1 MLGSSVSTHSPSV
14 MSMQTAL
21 VSPPNSRHWIAS
33 TIDAIRSRIADQTL
47 RAGDRLPVEADLVKQ
62 IGGSRHTVRQALQTL
77 LNWQFLEFRPG
88 EGMYVTQAT
97 RSVEDWRQHNRAG
110 IRDHLEMHYVLE
122 VEAARLAARRRN
134 IEDIRRLRERLA
146 LRGEYCAADDLED
159 FIARD
164 RELHMAI
171 AMASHNLALQSMYR
185 SFSVSIRSHVLAI
198 FADGQL
204 LDPDLNAHAAVVESI
219 IYGDESAAV
228 EAVKAMLLPTIEQLN
243 QLMGSESCNVSVA
256 DRLGL
261 LWV

>member
-1 MLGSSVSTHSPSV
+1 MV
-14 MSMQTAL
+14 
-21 VSPPNSRHWIAS
+21 
-33 TIDAIRSRIADQTL
+33 DKTL
-47 RAGDRLPVEADLVKQ
+47 RAGDRLPAEAELVEQ
-62 IGGSRHTVRQALQTL
+62 IGGSHHTVRQAVKTL

-88 EGMYVTQAT
+88 EGLYVTEGRQSIDAL
-97 RSVEDWRQHNRAG
+97 RQHNRPG

-122 VEAARLAARRRN
+122 VEAARLAARRRTL
-134 IEDIRRLRERLA
+134 DDVRRLRERLA
-146 LRGEYCAADDLED
+146 LRGEYSAADDLDD

-171 AMASHNLALQSMYR
+171 AIASHNLALQSMYR

-204 LDPDLNAHAAVVESI
+204 RDPDLDAHVAVVESI
-219 IYGDESAAV
+219 IYGDENAAV
-228 EAVKAMLLPTIEQLN
+228 AAVKAMLLPTIEQLN
-243 QLMGSESCNVSVA
+243 QLLGSESCNVSVA